1 MPVHV
6 RRWRGHEPR
15 PPAARLADWGAGEK
29 VVELRSSTRGQPDEP
44 EEADGE
50 GADQAAPAGGEGSQR
65 AAPSDLWICTGCE
78 RVMDASGQPADP
90 YQRQFARVIL
100 RFGRCAECAARP

>member
-15 PPAARLADWGAGEK
+15 SPAAHLADWEAGERVLK
-29 VVELRSSTRGQPDEP
+29 LRSSTRGQSDEP
-44 EEADGE
+44 EEADG
-50 GADQAAPAGGEGSQR
+50 ADQATPAGGEGSPPR
-65 AAPSDLWICTGCE
+65 AAPSDLWICSGCE
-78 RVMDASGQPADP
+78 RVMDAAGQPADP

-100 RFGRCAECAARP
+100 RF